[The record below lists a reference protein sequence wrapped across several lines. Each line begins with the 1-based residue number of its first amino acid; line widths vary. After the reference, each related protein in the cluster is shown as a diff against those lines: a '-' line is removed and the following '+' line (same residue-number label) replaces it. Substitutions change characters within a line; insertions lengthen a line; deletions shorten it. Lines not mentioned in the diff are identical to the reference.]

1 VAALAG
7 PFLVT
12 TALLGGAGAL
22 KVARPAPTAG
32 ALQQMGIPAS
42 TAAVRIGAAAELAL
56 ATAAIVD
63 GSRPFAALVALSY
76 LGFAAFVLVALRR
89 DVPLS
94 SCGCFGVEDTPP
106 TAVHLALNL
115 AAAATAAAVATG
127 VADGGGLAAVAAMDT
142 SLVLRG
148 AFVLSTATAT
158 WFAYVALTQLPRL
171 MKAARS

>member
-1 VAALAG
+1 M
-7 PFLVT
+7 T

-32 ALQQMGIPAS
+32 ALRQLGIPAS
-42 TAAVRIGAAAELAL
+42 GTAVRIGAAAELAV

-76 LGFAAFVLVALRR
+76 LAFAAFVAAALRR
-89 DVPLS
+89 HVPLS

-106 TAVHLALNL
+106 TAVHLAVNL
-115 AAAATAAAVATG
+115 AAAATAGAVALG
-127 VADGGGLAAVAAMDT
+127 VADGGGLAAIAGMDA
-142 SLVLRG
+142 SLLLRG
-148 AFVLSTATAT
+148 AFVVSTATAT

-171 MKAARS
+171 MKAVR

>member
-22 KVARPAPTAG
+22 KIARPAPTAG
-32 ALQQMGIPAS
+32 ALRQMGVPAS
-42 TAAVRIGAAAELAL
+42 DTAVRVGATAELAV
-56 ATAAIVD
+56 ATAAIAD

-76 LGFAAFVLVALRR
+76 LAFAAFVLVALRR

-106 TAVHLALNL
+106 TAVHLVINL
-115 AAAATAAAVATG
+115 AAAATAGAVAIG
-127 VADGGGLAAVAAMDT
+127 LADGGGLGAISAMDA
-142 SLVLRG
+142 SLLLRG
-148 AFVLSTATAT
+148 AFLVSTATAT

-171 MKAARS
+171 LRATR

>member
-1 VAALAG
+1 MAALAG

-22 KVARPAPTAG
+22 KIARPAPTAG
-32 ALQQMGIPAS
+32 ALRQMGVPAS
-42 TAAVRIGAAAELAL
+42 DTAVRIVATAELAVATAAV
-56 ATAAIVD
+56 VD

-76 LGFAAFVLVALRR
+76 LAFAAFVLVALRR

-106 TAVHLALNL
+106 TAVHLVINL
-115 AAAATAAAVATG
+115 AAAATAGAVAIG
-127 VADGGGLAAVAAMDT
+127 LADGGGLGAISAMDA
-142 SLVLRG
+142 SLLLRG
-148 AFVLSTATAT
+148 AFLVSTATAT

-171 MKAARS
+171 LRATR